1 MFYTPGES
9 TLISRMSRRSLL
21 QSLSG
26 GFGSLA
32 LTNLVAQSVH
42 AETVGNAPKTHF
54 DAKAKRVIF
63 LFLNGGPSHVDT
75 FDFKPMLQKYNG
87 KPMPTENPKTERK
100 TGNLLGSPFAFRKC
114 GQSGIE
120 VSNLFS
126 QFGKEIDDAC
136 VIRSMYTDRPFHDAG
151 FFLMSTGHNLAGR
164 PSMGSWI
171 TYGLGVENQNLPGY
185 VVLCPGLPTVGPQ
198 LWGSSFLPGAYQGT
212 HIVNKNEVDPEKL
225 IPNLRNVQLSNAS
238 QRRQMDLLGKMN
250 ESFTRHAGSH
260 PELDSAIS
268 TMETA
273 FRMQSEAM
281 DAFDIRKESDETRG
295 RYGDSDFGRGCLLA
309 RRLVERGVRMVQV
322 FFGPGQPWDNHDDIM
337 DHQKLCSQ
345 ADPAI
350 ASLIRDLRT
359 SGLLKET
366 LIIIGGEFGRT
377 PAAEVSGLVKVQN
390 GRDHNSLGFSTV
402 LVGGGVRGGTAYGA
416 TDDFGY
422 RAVEKP
428 VHVHDLHAT
437 ILHLLGFDHTR
448 LTYRYSGRDF
458 RLTDVSGV
466 VVKDIVA

>member
-1 MFYTPGES
+1 MNLS
-9 TLISRMSRRSLL
+9 HLDRRTLL

-26 GFGSLA
+26 GFGSVALA
-32 LTNLVAQSVH
+32 KILGETLH
-42 AETVGNAPKTHF
+42 AAAAPRTHF
-54 DAKAKRVIF
+54 TGTAKRVIF

-75 FDFKPMLQKYNG
+75 FDYKPVLQKYNG

-100 TGNLLGSPFAFRKC
+100 TGNLLGSPFQFRPC
-114 GQSGIE
+114 GQSGLMI
-120 VSNLFS
+120 SDLFP
-126 QFGKEIDDAC
+126 QFGQLADEAC
-136 VIRSMYTDRPFHDAG
+136 IIRSMHTDRPFHDAA

-171 TYGLGVENQNLPGY
+171 TYGLGVANQNLPGY

-198 LWGSSFLPGAYQGT
+198 LWGSSFLPGAFQGT

-225 IPNLRNVQLSNAS
+225 IPNLRNKQLSLAS
-238 QRRQMDLLGKMN
+238 QRRQLDLLGKMN
-250 ESFTRHAGSH
+250 QAYGTEAGSH
-260 PELDSAIS
+260 AELESAIS
-268 TMETA
+268 TMESA
-273 FRMQSEAM
+273 FRMQTEAM
-281 DAFDIRKESDETRG
+281 DAFDIRKETEATRA

-309 RRLVERGVRMVQV
+309 RRLAERGVRMVQV
-322 FFGPGQPWDNHDDIM
+322 FFGSGQPWDNHDDIM
-337 DHQKLCSQ
+337 DHKKLCSE

-350 ASLIRDLRT
+350 ASLIQDLKT
-359 SGLLKET
+359 SGLLQET
-366 LIIIGGEFGRT
+366 LVIIGGEFGRT

-402 LVGGGVRGGTAYGA
+402 LAGGGVKGGLAYGA

-428 VHVHDLHAT
+428 VHIHDLHAT
-437 ILHLLGFDHTR
+437 VLHLLGFDHTR
-448 LTYRYSGRDF
+448 LTYRFSGRDF
-458 RLTDVSGV
+458 RLTDVEGV